1 LWPTFGVI
9 IGENVG
15 MGGRFID
22 GGGRNSR
29 KVEVPVATLT
39 NQLD

>member
-1 LWPTFGVI
+1 LWPTLGVI
-9 IGENVG
+9 IGENVR

-22 GGGRNSR
+22 GGGGNSR
-29 KVEVPVATLT
+29 KVEVPVATLK